1 MDNGVLLSPTY
12 DALFD
17 RHLISF
23 DANGNILLSP
33 KLSEELLTQLGVTGK
48 EKIELFEG
56 MRPYLNGTGLIF
68 SDQGS
73 LHSYTTTMDAFCWL
87 KDLKESLWAFG
98 SFQGKIESNE
108 SPKNLTRVKEE
119 LAAVVTPLRVHPA
132 YEFLNDKGLIIE
144 FFPVTCDWETHPLT
158 LHEHQRVEFVEVR
171 EVPSW
176 DLAPPDYNALK
187 YLEHIP

>member
-1 MDNGVLLSPTY
+1 MIKVVLAFLYDNNGRVLLAQRP
-12 DALFD
+12 
-17 RHLISF
+17 
-23 DANGNILLSP
+23 
-33 KLSEELLTQLGVTGK
+33 EGK
-48 EKIELFEG
+48 SYG
-56 MRPYLNGTGLIF
+56 GLWEF
-68 SDQGS
+68 PG
-73 LHSYTTTMDAFCWL
+73 
-87 KDLKESLWAFG
+87 
-98 SFQGKIESNE
+98 GKIESNE
-108 SPKNLTRVKEE
+108 SPEEATVRELREE